1 MDKINKEAWDTTVE
15 HLSKRDEGV
24 RDHFAQLIMSL
35 AKCYNMDAPHKA
47 VVLVDTGE
55 ALLTFCAGA
64 DEMDMASMV
73 GQANELAQAI
83 LLRDAPPKEMFN

>member
-1 MDKINKEAWDTTVE
+1 MDKVSKDAWDTTVE

-24 RDHFAQLIMSL
+24 RDHFAQLIMVL
-35 AKCYNMDAPHKA
+35 AKCYNLDAPHRA

-55 ALLTFCAGA
+55 SLLTFCAGA
-64 DEMDMASMV
+64 DEIDMAEMIS
-73 GQANELAQAI
+73 QANEMAQAL

>member
-1 MDKINKEAWDTTVE
+1 MDKINKAAWDTTVE

-24 RDHFAQLIMSL
+24 RDHFAQLIMTL
-35 AKCYNMDAPHKA
+35 AKCYNTDAPHKA

-64 DEMDMASMV
+64 DEMDMAEMI
-73 GQANELAQAI
+73 GQANEMAQAMV
-83 LLRDAPPKEMFN
+83 LRNAPPKEMFN

>member
-1 MDKINKEAWDTTVE
+1 MDKMTQTSWDDTIAN
-15 HLSKRDEGV
+15 LSKRDEGV
-24 RDHFAQLIMSL
+24 RDHFAQLILTL
-35 AKCYNMDAPHKA
+35 AKCYNLEAPHKA

-64 DEMDMASMV
+64 DEMDMAEMI
-73 GQANELAQAI
+73 GQANEMAQAL

>member
-1 MDKINKEAWDTTVE
+1 MDKVTQAAWDDTVAN
-15 HLSKRDEGV
+15 LSKRDENV
-24 RDHFAQLIMSL
+24 RDHFAQLIMTL

-64 DEMDMASMV
+64 DEMDMASMI
-73 GQANELAQAI
+73 GQANEMAQA
-83 LLRDAPPKEMFN
+83 LTLRDAPPKEMFN

>member
-1 MDKINKEAWDTTVE
+1 MDKINKDAWETTIA

-24 RDHFAQLIMSL
+24 RDHFAQLIMTL
-35 AKCYNMDAPHKA
+35 AKCYNLDAPHKA

-64 DEMDMASMV
+64 DEMDMATII
-73 GQANELAQAI
+73 GQANEMSQAI
-83 LLRDAPPKEMFN
+83 LMRDAPPKEMFN

>member
-24 RDHFAQLIMSL
+24 RDHFAQLIMTL

-64 DEMDMASMV
+64 DEMDMASMI
-73 GQANELAQAI
+73 GQAHEMAQA
-83 LLRDAPPKEMFN
+83 LTLRNAPPKEMFN

>member
-1 MDKINKEAWDTTVE
+1 MDKVSKDAWDTTVE

-24 RDHFAQLIMSL
+24 RDHFAQLILML
-35 AKCYNMDAPHKA
+35 AKCYNLDAPHKA

-64 DEMDMASMV
+64 DEMDMAEMV
-73 GQANELAQAI
+73 GQANEMAQAMV
-83 LLRDAPPKEMFN
+83 LRNAPPKEMFN

>member
-1 MDKINKEAWDTTVE
+1 MDKLTQDTWDNTLD

-24 RDHFAQLIMSL
+24 RDHFAQLIMTL

-64 DEMDMASMV
+64 DEMDMADMI
-73 GQANELAQAI
+73 GQANEMAQAMV
-83 LLRDAPPKEMFN
+83 LRNAPPKEMFN

>member
-35 AKCYNMDAPHKA
+35 AKCYDMDAPHKA

-64 DEMDMASMV
+64 DEMDMAEML
-73 GQANELAQAI
+73 GHANDMAQA
-83 LLRDAPPKEMFN
+83 LTLRNAPPKDMFN

>member
-1 MDKINKEAWDTTVE
+1 MDKINKDAWETTIAL
-15 HLSKRDEGV
+15 LSKRDEGV
-24 RDHFAQLIMSL
+24 RDHFAQLIMTL

-64 DEMDMASMV
+64 DEMDMATII
-73 GQANELAQAI
+73 GQANEMSQAI
-83 LLRDAPPKEMFN
+83 LMRDAPPKEMFN

>member
-1 MDKINKEAWDTTVE
+1 MDKMTQTSWDDTIA

-24 RDHFAQLIMSL
+24 RDHFAQLILTL
-35 AKCYNMDAPHKA
+35 AKCYNLEAPHKA

-64 DEMDMASMV
+64 DEMDMAEMI
-73 GQANELAQAI
+73 GQANEMAQAI

>member
-1 MDKINKEAWDTTVE
+1 MDKLTQASWDATVE

-24 RDHFAQLIMSL
+24 RDHFAQLILTL
-35 AKCYNMDAPHKA
+35 AKCYNLEAPHKA

-64 DEMDMASMV
+64 DEMDMAEMI
-73 GQANELAQAI
+73 GQANEMAQAM

>member
-1 MDKINKEAWDTTVE
+1 MEKMTQKSWDDTIAN
-15 HLSKRDEGV
+15 LSKRDEGV
-24 RDHFAQLIMSL
+24 RDHFAQLILTL

>member
-35 AKCYNMDAPHKA
+35 AKCYDMDAPHKA

-64 DEMDMASMV
+64 DEMDMASMI
-73 GQANELAQAI
+73 GQAHEMAQA
-83 LLRDAPPKEMFN
+83 LTLRNAPPKEMFN

>member
-1 MDKINKEAWDTTVE
+1 MDKVTQTSWDDTIA
-15 HLSKRDEGV
+15 HLNKRDEGV
-24 RDHFAQLIMSL
+24 RDHFAQLVLTL
-35 AKCYNMDAPHKA
+35 AKCYNLEAPHKA

-64 DEMDMASMV
+64 DEMGMTEMLTQAYDMS
-73 GQANELAQAI
+73 QAI

>member
-1 MDKINKEAWDTTVE
+1 MDKVNKDVWEDTLAQ
-15 HLSKRDEGV
+15 LSKRDEGV
-24 RDHFAQLIMSL
+24 RDHFAQLILTL
-35 AKCYNMDAPHKA
+35 AKCYSLEAPHKA

-64 DEMDMASMV
+64 DEMGMTEMLTQAYDMS
-73 GQANELAQAI
+73 QAI

>member
-35 AKCYNMDAPHKA
+35 AKCYDMDAPHSRD
-47 VVLVDTGE
+47 VELSY
-55 ALLTFCAGA
+55 LL
-64 DEMDMASMV
+64 E
-73 GQANELAQAI
+73 
-83 LLRDAPPKEMFN
+83 R